1 MRKRYT
7 VTAAI
12 AMAACLVLLMS
23 GCQLRRTV
31 RASSTAMRGYQG
43 PDEEETAAY
52 NAEGTSSQWMMV
64 PVRERYAYQ
73 QLTDTQKAAYIDLYE
88 GISRKQSRVRVNVSD
103 SEDIVLA
110 LNAIMADC
118 PEFFWIDGNAEMNGF
133 PVLSRWDVDLS
144 FNMDASMI
152 DSTAGAIGEAASVLY
167 RAVPADADEYE
178 RAKAAYQYVIEL
190 TDYLDGSDQNQNI
203 QSVFL
208 NHLSVCAGYAR
219 AYQYLLL
226 NMGIRCAFIDGVISD
241 TGEGHAW
248 NLAELNGSYTFIDVT
263 WGDPTYEDNS
273 TSPEGG
279 ELIYDYFCI
288 TSDECARTNHVE
300 TGTLPLPECDDR
312 QLDYYIRNGYY
323 YESFDRDELSD
334 AIWDAVDRGSDEILM
349 KFGDRT
355 SYDAACSAL
364 FPADGSGGLMTEP
377 IRKRMEWDSASSMIY
392 YYGTN
397 EDLYIIRIHW

>member
-1 MRKRYT
+1 
-7 VTAAI
+7 
-12 AMAACLVLLMS
+12 MAAYLVLTLS
-23 GCQLRRTV
+23 GCQYRRSV
-31 RASSTAMRGYQG
+31 RASSSSMRGYQG
-43 PDEEETAAY
+43 PDAAETAEY
-52 NAEGTSSQWMMV
+52 NADGTGSQWMMV
-64 PVRERYAYQ
+64 PARERYAYQ
-73 QLTDTQKAAYIDLYE
+73 QLTDKQKAAYIDLYE

-103 SEDIVLA
+103 SEDIVSA

-144 FNMDASMI
+144 FNIDASEI
-152 DSTAGAIGEAASVLY
+152 DAVARSIEEQAALLY
-167 RAVPADADEYE
+167 RAVPNDATQYE

-190 TDYLDGSDQNQNI
+190 TDYKDGSDQNQNI

-241 TGEGHAW
+241 SGEGHAW
-248 NLAELNGSYTFIDVT
+248 NLTELDGIYTFVDVT

-273 TSPEGG
+273 TSPGG
-279 ELIYDYFCI
+279 GDLIYDYFCI
-288 TSDECARTNHVE
+288 TSDECERTHHVE
-300 TGTLPLPECDDR
+300 TGNLPLPECTDR

-323 YESFDRDELSD
+323 YETFDREQLAD
-334 AIWDAVDRGSDEILM
+334 AIWKTVDSGKNEILM
-349 KFGDRT
+349 KFGSRS
-355 SYDAACSAL
+355 SYEEGFNAL
-364 FPADGSGGLMTEP
+364 FPQDGSEGLMAEP